1 MADQTNGPE
10 LVRGMFMAGDHIC
23 SWELDEDC
31 RLLFCNAEKPQLYY
45 QMFMVSSCRR
55 DMEEHFRT
63 YDNTIIVINTA
74 GIGWIAASPGDDQK
88 QNRIYH
94 LLGPFFT
101 VETNDAYLYRICSKL
116 KISSSLMKDVVRELK
131 EIPGI
136 SPGTAQKY
144 AVMLHYALTAQ
155 AAAPQQISV
164 YNEKIEDLNPQQA
177 ETSYHGTWEAEQKFF
192 AAVRD
197 GADIHV
203 DTVLADFSHGEIGVS
218 ADDPLRQMKNE
229 LIVKAVICS
238 RAVIIGGVSPD
249 GSYSLA
255 DYYMRQVEESN
266 SISQMTNLA
275 EEMLQ
280 AFLYRSRQAKKGG
293 AYSVPIRVAM
303 EYINDHIYEK
313 ISLKDMAQTV
323 HYTEYYLSSKFKKEV
338 GKSINTY
345 IMECKMEAAERM
357 LSTGRYTVSDVSDL
371 LGFSTASY
379 FGTVFKQYT
388 GMTPR
393 EFMAGAG
400 DQEPNS

>member
-1 MADQTNGPE
+1 MENLLNGPE

-23 SWELDEDC
+23 SWELDKDF
-31 RLLFCNAEKPQLYY
+31 RLLFCNAEKPELYY

-63 YDNTIIVINTA
+63 CDDTIIVVNTA
-74 GIGWIAASPGDDQK
+74 GIGWIAASPGNDQK
-88 QNRIYH
+88 QDRIYH

-101 VETNDAYLYRICSKL
+101 VETNEDYLYRISSKL
-116 KISSSLMKDVVRELK
+116 KISSSLLKDVVREMK

-136 SPGTAQKY
+136 SPGTVQKY
-144 AVMLHYALTAQ
+144 AVMLHYALTAEMI
-155 AAAPQQISV
+155 APQQICV
-164 YNEKIEDLNPQQA
+164 YNEKIENLKPQQA

-203 DTVLADFSHGEIGVS
+203 DTVTMDFSHGELGVS
-218 ADDPLRQMKNE
+218 ADDPLRQLKNQ
-229 LIVKAVICS
+229 LIIKAAICC
-238 RAVIIGGVSPD
+238 RAVIFGGVSPD

-255 DYYMRQVEESN
+255 DYYIRQVEESN
-266 SISQMTNLA
+266 SISQMQNLA

-293 AYSVPIRVAM
+293 GYSVPIRVAM
-303 EYINDHIYEK
+303 EYINDHIQEK
-313 ISLKDMAQTV
+313 ISLKDMAQAV

-357 LSTGRYTVSDVSDL
+357 FSTGRYTVSDVSDR

-379 FGTVFKQYT
+379 FATMFKQYT

-400 DQEPNS
+400 DPES